1 MMVGVYY
8 NDLPDELTSDHDKLY
23 DFIEDNS
30 LNYASLWYDSGMEGR
45 IIGRI
50 INNDIPEQNLDSWL
64 VTVKQA
70 LKRSKVS

>member
-1 MMVGVYY
+1 MVGVYY